1 MAKFHLTNKAVSD
14 LADIWD
20 YTYDTWSE
28 KQAEKYYLLL
38 LDSCQELAKTPSLGR
53 KYDEI
58 TNEIIGYRS
67 YQHIIFYRKMSNRD
81 IEIVRILHVSMDLK
95 NKI

>member
-67 YQHIIFYRKMSNRD
+67 YQHIIFYRKCQ
-81 IEIVRILHVSMDLK
+81 IEI
-95 NKI
+95 